1 MKKDAE
7 LNAEKDKKE
16 KEEVEIINQADS
28 MIFQTEKSM
37 NDLEDKLTENDKNE
51 ITSSLEE
58 LKDSHKS
65 KDIEKIKSSMEK
77 VNQTFQK
84 ITQNLYN
91 QSTESGGQ
99 DYEVSDV
106 DFEEVKQN

>member
-37 NDLEDKLTENDKNE
+37 NDLEDKLTKNDKNE
-51 ITSSLEE
+51 ITSFLEE